1 MLSSAQGRPE
11 EQIGSISPSFLVRW
25 FLEYGSTHLPSRLLV
40 LNVQRLTFQRLYDTL
55 CSGVGVSERQ
65 GLPCVHCIS
74 PETGTQQ
81 LSKPHQVIQPLVPLL
96 PPGEGDKSWLI
107 VTLSCLP
114 ITPILLLIPLTNISR
129 APVLCRA
136 PSRHREFSSEET
148 DKAIVR
154 QGSQSINK

>member
-1 MLSSAQGRPE
+1 MVPPNSQAACWYLMFRDLLFRDCMIHSAQVLESVRDRGCHVFTASLLKLEHSSFQSPIKLYNPWFLSSLQE
-11 EQIGSISPSFLVRW
+11 
-25 FLEYGSTHLPSRLLV
+25 
-40 LNVQRLTFQRLYDTL
+40 
-55 CSGVGVSERQ
+55 
-65 GLPCVHCIS
+65 
-74 PETGTQQ
+74 
-81 LSKPHQVIQPLVPLL
+81 
-96 PPGEGDKSWLI
+96 EGDKSWLI
-107 VTLSCLP
+107 VALSWLP